1 MWWTTRLTTRRRYL
15 LQVLW
20 CIFTFFI
27 LISWVFYLYPDEPD
41 VEWFIKN
48 KKYEISVSWIVENVP
63 KKDAYIQIVNS
74 RKTDNFEIVP
84 YFEKSLNET
93 CRILYPSLKKQ
104 RDEKVVIITPYWDLF
119 WIFPQSEVS
128 LEFDG
133 ENLNTLSKL
142 NWRIWY
148 LSWVFASSVSFVW
161 DVEDLS
167 LDQQDWI
174 EWKQDEYKYEFVS
187 YLKNQISENNMSLA
201 NSTIMYNIDWKII
214 RFLARMFP
222 ATFTKNLR
230 NYNEFQKY
238 FGWVSGSQ
246 TSLGRYSMEQKS
258 GLSVGSFFGNIM
270 DGIKVW
276 KWNTY
281 NVFKNY

>member
-1 MWWTTRLTTRRRYL
+1 MREKQLVQLLQFIFVWVLIWLFVIFVLEESFVDFLLKYRLYFLIVSISYFYYYSIQYEPDKKFELIRNVIIYGNLYLFAHIFFRPLLNISHELFVFLWLIVLWMWWTTRLTTRWRYL

-48 KKYEISVSWIVENVP
+48 KKYQISVSWIVEDVP

-74 RKTDNFEIVP
+74 RKADNFEIVP

-104 RDEKVVIITPYWDLF
+104 RDEKVVIVTPYWDLF

-148 LSWVFASSVSFVW
+148 LSWVFASSV
-161 DVEDLS
+161 
-167 LDQQDWI
+167 
-174 EWKQDEYKYEFVS
+174 
-187 YLKNQISENNMSLA
+187 
-201 NSTIMYNIDWKII
+201 
-214 RFLARMFP
+214 
-222 ATFTKNLR
+222 NLLRCR
-230 NYNEFQKY
+230 NFI
-238 FGWVSGSQ
+238 
-246 TSLGRYSMEQKS
+246 
-258 GLSVGSFFGNIM
+258 VGSAGLDWMKTGWI
-270 DGIKVW
+270 
-276 KWNTY
+276 
-281 NVFKNY
+281 